1 LLHRPARGYLF
12 PLSAKDSPPMK
23 LTRLFALSLI
33 AAAPLALAACSDEA
47 TSGGEIE
54 SSEALPAVMAP
65 AGSSWTETVTV
76 TPEGGYLLGNPE
88 APLKLVE
95 FASHTC
101 GHCAS
106 FSVTGK
112 QPLKSKYVASGVVS
126 FEQREIFLNPYDI
139 VIAAMAQCGP
149 KERMQPLSDEVWQN
163 LEQVFTG
170 LQGNP
175 AAVQAASNLPPEQR
189 FAKVAEVTGLIDFF
203 AARGLSADQARA
215 CLADTAKIDEMVKK
229 SEAQAKEFDV
239 TGTPTF
245 VLNGAK
251 LEVNTWPA
259 LEPVLQRAG
268 AR

>member
-1 LLHRPARGYLF
+1 
-12 PLSAKDSPPMK
+12 MK
-23 LTRLFALSLI
+23 LTRLFALGLL
-33 AAAPLALAACSDEA
+33 AAAPLALAACGDDA
-47 TSGGEIE
+47 APGEVAE
-54 SSEALPAVMAP
+54 GEALPAVTAP
-65 AGSSWTETVTV
+65 AGSSWTERVTV
-76 TPEGGYLLGNPE
+76 TPEGGYLLGNPD

-106 FSVTGK
+106 FAVTGK

-126 FEQREIFLNPYDI
+126 FEQREIFLNPFDI
-139 VIAAMAQCGP
+139 VIATMAQCGA
-149 KERMQPLSDEVWQN
+149 KEQMQPLSDEVWHN
-163 LEQVFTG
+163 LESVFKG

-175 AAVQAASNLPPEQR
+175 AALQAAGALPPAQR

-203 AARGLSADQARA
+203 AARGLSADQARS
-215 CLADTAKIDEMVKK
+215 CLTDTAKIDAMVKA
-229 SEAQAKEFDV
+229 SEAQATEAGV

-245 VLNGAK
+245 VLNGKK
-251 LEVNTWPA
+251 LDVNTWEK

>member
-1 LLHRPARGYLF
+1 
-12 PLSAKDSPPMK
+12 MK
-23 LTRLFALSLI
+23 TTRLFALGLL
-33 AAAPLALAACSDEA
+33 AAAPLALASCGDEA
-47 TSGGEIE
+47 ATGDVV

-65 AGSSWTETVTV
+65 AGTSWTETVTV
-76 TPEGGYLLGNPE
+76 TPEGGYLLGNPD

-95 FASHTC
+95 YASHTC

-126 FEQREIFLNPYDI
+126 FELREIFLNPFDM
-139 VIAAMAQCGP
+139 VIATMAQCGA
-149 KERMQPLSDEVWQN
+149 KEQMQPLSDEVWHN
-163 LEQVFTG
+163 LEQVFKG

-175 AAVQAASNLPPEQR
+175 AAVQAAGNLPVEQR
-189 FAKVAEVTGLIDFF
+189 FGKIAEVTGLLDFF

-215 CLADTAKIDEMVKK
+215 CLADTAKIDAMVKA
-229 SEAQAKEFDV
+229 SEAQAQEVGV

-245 VLNGAK
+245 VLNGKK
-251 LEVNTWPA
+251 LDVNTWETV
-259 LEPVLQRAG
+259 EPILQRAG